1 MIILGIS
8 AFYHDS
14 SACIIKDGKILSAVQ
29 EERFSR
35 VRHDHSFPF
44 KSIEF
49 CLKQNNLKASEID
62 YVVYYDKPF
71 LKFERLLETYL
82 AFAPIGFKSFL
93 KSFPVWIKDKLFQK
107 NTLLSCLTKIKKNV
121 SWKEK
126 LLFSE
131 HHLSHS
137 ASAFFPSPFSESA
150 ILTLDGVGE
159 WTTTSIATGKDN
171 EITTLKEINFPHS
184 LGLLYSA
191 FTYYLG
197 FKVNSGEYKMMGLA
211 PFGKPKYKKLIKDNL
226 IDIKQDGSF
235 RLNMK
240 YFGYTTNLKMTNKKF
255 NKLFGG
261 LPRASTEKISEK
273 HMNIAASIQGITNE
287 IVIKIARHIKQ
298 ETGQENLCLAGGVAL
313 NCVTNGSLVKAKIFK
328 NIWVQPAA
336 GDAGGSLGAALAVNY
351 LMLKN
356 KRKIS
361 KRDLM
366 KGAYLGPSFTQQET
380 IKRLSGKS
388 AIFNTYPQKKIIKIV
403 SKAIT
408 NGKVV
413 GWFQGKAEFGPR
425 ALGNRSIL
433 ADPRSRKMQKNLNL
447 KIKFRE
453 SFRPFAPS
461 IISEDLGEWFDH
473 EELSPYMLFVANVK
487 SYKNSKIRSTDSIS
501 DRLKNIKSKI
511 PAVTHV
517 DSTARLQ
524 TVDIKSNKLF
534 YSLINECKK
543 ITGCPIV
550 INTSFNI
557 RGEPIVNTP
566 EEALRCFNETDMDVL
581 VVNNCILMKDQQIKN
596 KKDSGY
602 IEKYLND

>member
-1 MIILGIS
+1 M
-8 AFYHDS
+8 
-14 SACIIKDGKILSAVQ
+14 KILSAVQ

-131 HHLSHS
+131 HHLS
-137 ASAFFPSPFSESA
+137 ESA

-159 WTTTSIATGKDN
+159 WTTTSIATGKNN

-261 LPRASTEKISEK
+261 F
-273 HMNIAASIQGITNE
+273 
-287 IVIKIARHIKQ
+287 Q
-298 ETGQENLCLAGGVAL
+298 EPQ
-313 NCVTNGSLVKAKIFK
+313 
-328 NIWVQPAA
+328 
-336 GDAGGSLGAALAVNY
+336 
-351 LMLKN
+351 LK
-356 KRKIS
+356 
-361 KRDLM
+361 
-366 KGAYLGPSFTQQET
+366 
-380 IKRLSGKS
+380 
-388 AIFNTYPQKKIIKIV
+388 
-403 SKAIT
+403 
-408 NGKVV
+408 
-413 GWFQGKAEFGPR
+413 
-425 ALGNRSIL
+425 
-433 ADPRSRKMQKNLNL
+433 
-447 KIKFRE
+447 
-453 SFRPFAPS
+453 
-461 IISEDLGEWFDH
+461 
-473 EELSPYMLFVANVK
+473 
-487 SYKNSKIRSTDSIS
+487 
-501 DRLKNIKSKI
+501 
-511 PAVTHV
+511 
-517 DSTARLQ
+517 
-524 TVDIKSNKLF
+524 
-534 YSLINECKK
+534 
-543 ITGCPIV
+543 
-550 INTSFNI
+550 
-557 RGEPIVNTP
+557 
-566 EEALRCFNETDMDVL
+566 
-581 VVNNCILMKDQQIKN
+581 
-596 KKDSGY
+596 
-602 IEKYLND
+602 KYLKSI